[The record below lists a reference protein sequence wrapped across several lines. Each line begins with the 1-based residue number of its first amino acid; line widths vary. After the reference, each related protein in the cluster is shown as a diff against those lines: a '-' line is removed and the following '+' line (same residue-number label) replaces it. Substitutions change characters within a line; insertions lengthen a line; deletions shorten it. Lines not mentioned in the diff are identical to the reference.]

1 MNDKEID
8 DLINKAMQNEQ
19 ELPEG
24 LSDRLEQYI
33 DTLAAAETKQ
43 QKKVTMRRSFYWIG
57 SVAAAL
63 IIAVALFFQVEKES
77 QDNNPAIA
85 DTFDN
90 PEEAAAVA
98 YQALAFMSTQLNKG
112 LEPIATAEK
121 EIDKVNEILKQF
133 ND

>member
-8 DLINKAMQNEQ
+8 DLINKAMQSEQ

-24 LSDRLEQYI
+24 LSDRLEQHI
-33 DTLAAAETKQ
+33 DKLAAVETRQ
-43 QKKVTMRRSFYWIG
+43 QKKVALRRSFYWIS

-63 IIAVALFFQVEKES
+63 LIAVALFFQAEKE
-77 QDNNPAIA
+77 NPDHTSVTA
-85 DTFDN
+85 DTFND
-90 PEEAAAVA
+90 PEQAAAVA

-121 EIDKVNEILKQF
+121 EIDKINEILKQF